1 MEKKMKR
8 FVKALA
14 MIILNDALT
23 FCVLVPFWSSD
34 ILELTF
40 VQWLLCYIVW
50 GLVTILIASSC
61 VRQHTLA
68 KTDDCN
74 RKDLSIVSERS

>member
-14 MIILNDALT
+14 MILLNDALS
-23 FCVLVPFWSSD
+23 FLVLLPFWSSD
-34 ILELTF
+34 IPKLSF

-68 KTDDCN
+68 KTGDSK
-74 RKDLSIVSERS
+74 RKDISID